1 MDSNMTPGYIQ
12 EEMQYK
18 GYREYKKE
26 LDAELNRAAESF
38 VKIGYLLRLAE
49 DTDILKESPYRN
61 VHEFAKAEYN
71 LDASQVSRFININ
84 KKYSEGGYADRLQE
98 SFRGYGYAKLAIMM
112 MLPDAVVEEITPSY
126 SKAEINAIKAE
137 IDKERQITDIE
148 VILEGTDESLPENEL
163 AAVLCQIR
171 EDVPELAAELAGTA
185 KKEGWSIDMVKRIM
199 APAGE
204 KMYSVRIRGVGR
216 KLLSLKDFEDKVSLT
231 AVRSGEKSIYGW
243 EDILEI
249 WKSLIDIS
257 VEKIAPVQSEKR
269 ENQKQV
275 RKESKV
281 LVVEKR
287 EKEIEPEKPDVV
299 EAEQLPGQTSIE
311 KGFPE
316 YMPDETECAETVE
329 DVEEEEAKPPISSEE
344 VRKRRA
350 EYGELLEEEI
360 EHLKKCV
367 EVRHYESARYALK
380 EISLFLDRLEELA
393 EEEEDE
399 E

>member
-1 MDSNMTPGYIQ
+1 MDSNVTSEYMQ
-12 EEMQYK
+12 EEKQYK

-26 LDAELNRAAESF
+26 LDTELNRAAESF

-84 KKYSEGGYADRLQE
+84 RKYSEGGYADRLQE

-112 MLPDAVVEEITPSY
+112 MLPDAVVEEITPAY

-148 VILEGTDESLPENEL
+148 VILEGTEESMPENEL
-163 AAVLCQIR
+163 AAVLCQIK
-171 EDVPELAAELAGTA
+171 EDIPNLAAELAGTA
-185 KKEGWSIDMVKRIM
+185 KKEGWSTDMVKRIM

-204 KMYSVRIRGVGR
+204 KLYSIRIRGVGR
-216 KLLSLKDFEDKVSLT
+216 KLLSLKEYEEKVSVT
-231 AVRSGEKSIYGW
+231 DIRSGEKAVYSW
-243 EDILEI
+243 EDILEV
-249 WKSLIDIS
+249 WKNLIDIS

-269 ENQKQV
+269 EKQKQS
-275 RKESKV
+275 RKETKV
-281 LVVEKR
+281 FVVEKSA
-287 EKEIEPEKPDVV
+287 EKIEAGKPDM
-299 EAEQLPGQTSIE
+299 EEEQILGQTDIE
-311 KGFPE
+311 NDFPE
-316 YMPDETECAETVE
+316 YMPDEVERAEPGEKADEE
-329 DVEEEEAKPPISSEE
+329 DAVQQMSREEAG
-344 VRKRRA
+344 KRRK

-360 EHLKKCV
+360 IHLRKCV
-367 EVRHYESARYALK
+367 EIRNYESARYALK
-380 EISLFLDRLEELA
+380 EIGLFLDRLEELQ
-393 EEEEDE
+393 EEEDE